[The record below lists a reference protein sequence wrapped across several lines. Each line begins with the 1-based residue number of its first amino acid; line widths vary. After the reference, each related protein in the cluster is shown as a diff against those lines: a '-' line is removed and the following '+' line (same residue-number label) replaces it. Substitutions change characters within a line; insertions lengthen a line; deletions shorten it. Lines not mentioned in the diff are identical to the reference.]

1 MEILTAISPS
11 VITPQPTKETIFDL
25 SGRGIHALNAGDV
38 NGYNGE
44 TTLDL
49 SCNCFHFVPAWISN
63 LGITKLIVSKSASR
77 FDLFFEAGF
86 SKDVVVEAYG
96 MGLKHPPQNLDRTQV
111 KCEIDFTS
119 HDYSEQFA
127 QEGAV
132 TI

>member
-1 MEILTAISPS
+1 MEIITAISPS
-11 VITPQPTKETIFDL
+11 VITPQPKKETIFNL
-25 SGRGIHALNAGDV
+25 SGQGIRALKKADL

-49 SCNCFHFVPAWISN
+49 SRNCFHHVPKWISD
-63 LGITKLIVSKSASR
+63 LPIAKLIVSESASR

-86 SKDVVVEAYG
+86 RKDIVVEAYK
-96 MGLKHPPQNLDRTQV
+96 MGLEHTPKNLDPTQV
-111 KCEIDFTS
+111 KCEIDFSS

-127 QEGAV
+127 QEGTA